1 MEEDLRGQGTRKFS
15 IFDVASQIILQMTP
29 NEFLGINFFS
39 LGYPTLVSKSHTF
52 PNPRQE
58 KVSLL
63 S

>member
-1 MEEDLRGQGTRKFS
+1 MEEDLRVQGTRKFS
-15 IFDVASQIILQMTP
+15 IFVVASLIILQMTP

-39 LGYPTLVSKSHTF
+39 PGYPTLVSKSHTF

>member
-39 LGYPTLVSKSHTF
+39 PGYPTLVSKSHTF
-52 PNPRQE
+52 PNP
-58 KVSLL
+58 
-63 S
+63 